1 MQQPTN
7 NPTNPT
13 DVTLEI
19 TKKCNFACKFCS
31 IVQNPKISELP
42 SKKPLELINQIIHL
56 TSSFQTPFNLKLT
69 GGEPFLVLTQPLVSK
84 LLTEIPNLNHITVY
98 TNGYILPDSSLFPD
112 PTQITI
118 KVSLYGKKTFHEK
131 ITDTPNTFSTI
142 IENIREL
149 KRRNF
154 NVELTSPIFNLHE
167 SLKLADLSKKLDLPL
182 TLRFLY
188 GSPDPSIQPLQII
201 RQEKIA
207 TQMQEINPN
216 VHLSSHSRSEKIQLS
231 PIIKFTGKTH
241 HI

>member
-7 NPTNPT
+7 ITQLS
-13 DVTLEI
+13 LEL
-19 TKKCNFACKFCS
+19 TKKCNFDCKFCS

-42 SKKPLELINQIIHL
+42 SKKPLELINQTISLSSTLQNPIH
-56 TSSFQTPFNLKLT
+56 LKLT

-84 LLTEIPNLNHITVY
+84 LLTEIPNLSHITIY

-112 PTQITI
+112 PSQITI

-131 ITDTPNTFSTI
+131 ITNTSNTFSTI
-142 IENIREL
+142 MENIREL

-188 GSPDPSIQPLQII
+188 GSPDPSIRPLPII
-201 RQEKIA
+201 RQEKIV

-216 VHLSSHSRSEKIQLS
+216 VHLSAHSRLKHLPS